1 MGDGRGV
8 GGRVVNRFVEYCIIT
23 YIGTEAADGDMGPQ
37 AVPSVRV
44 CTRNQCHKGRREEGD
59 GGERKRVVGVGGGGV
74 GEAGGLWL
82 NNSDPVVD
90 TAAAAPG
97 TTGAGSRHTSR
108 SSSLALFL
116 LSLAPSLSL
125 SLVSRLSPHSRDVRT
140 FLSHHRSVRVFSSA
154 ARSPPTRLT
163 SRRIGRGREESS
175 LFRTLARSHWLCC
188 TDQLVSG

>member
-1 MGDGRGV
+1 MAMWVPRRCPPYVPARATSVTKGGGKKGKEERDRGGRGWGV
-8 GGRVVNRFVEYCIIT
+8 VVLGR
-23 YIGTEAADGDMGPQ
+23 Q
-37 AVPSVRV
+37 
-44 CTRNQCHKGRREEGD
+44 
-59 GGERKRVVGVGGGGV
+59 
-74 GEAGGLWL
+74 GGLWL

-97 TTGAGSRHTSR
+97 TTGAGSRHISR

-125 SLVSRLSPHSRDVRT
+125 SLSVVSRLSPHSRDVCT

-163 SRRIGRGREESS
+163 SRRIGRVREESS